1 MGILRLCGVLALCAC
16 LAPVHAQEGTRT
28 AQWLNA
34 RFTST
39 PEQCVGRSPAFA
51 CSGVLVRSVP
61 QSANADF
68 WTLKDVAGS
77 DLRFVFLRNDRSMAG
92 LALGCGYLLFDGLS
106 AAALGKAFQA
116 VQDPVS
122 PGAVLV
128 SGWQAQAPAQL
139 AIQALFHDS
148 AQAGGLRCAQRNQL
162 AYYQA
167 TGLWL
172 PILRIAPGD
181 PQAQVFGFAQQE
193 QLYNGRRVAERLEHR
208 YRDALSECRDGQAA
222 AYCRGVLIRA
232 VNGASG
238 FHAWNPSSN
247 SVTRNGVSFSYIRS
261 DVGTQRLAGTE
272 GLIYREL
279 ATPARHTLVMRCA
292 YPANASSSVIPN
304 SCRASCASQNINSV
318 SAWRSRYGASPVSS
332 CAFDPSAA
340 AFELNIEVR
349 AHGGAWNE
357 IIIAPWPQNI
367 GPQLTLE
374 AAFLIR
380 GSGGLNGARYIQRDY
395 YQQAGKVIPVLRVD
409 LTAANGQV
417 FAFDPLD
424 QNL

>member
-68 WTLKDVAGS
+68 WALKDVGGS

-148 AQAGGLRCAQRNQL
+148 AQAGACAVLSAISWPITRPPASGCQSCGLRL
-162 AYYQA
+162 AIRRHRCSASRSKSSSTMAGAWPSALSAAIGMHWADAA
-167 TGLWL
+167 TGRQ
-172 PILRIAPGD
+172 PPT
-181 PQAQVFGFAQQE
+181 
-193 QLYNGRRVAERLEHR
+193 VAG
-208 YRDALSECRDGQAA
+208 C
-222 AYCRGVLIRA
+222 
-232 VNGASG
+232 
-238 FHAWNPSSN
+238 
-247 SVTRNGVSFSYIRS
+247 
-261 DVGTQRLAGTE
+261 
-272 GLIYREL
+272 
-279 ATPARHTLVMRCA
+279 
-292 YPANASSSVIPN
+292 
-304 SCRASCASQNINSV
+304 
-318 SAWRSRYGASPVSS
+318 
-332 CAFDPSAA
+332 
-340 AFELNIEVR
+340 
-349 AHGGAWNE
+349 
-357 IIIAPWPQNI
+357 
-367 GPQLTLE
+367 
-374 AAFLIR
+374 
-380 GSGGLNGARYIQRDY
+380 
-395 YQQAGKVIPVLRVD
+395 
-409 LTAANGQV
+409 
-417 FAFDPLD
+417 
-424 QNL
+424 